1 MKRKPPSLTM
11 RVHWL
16 EQEIE
21 MLREEV
27 ARMKPELP
35 RIIVTRL
42 DSGEVEVAETDYVV
56 KDEVVPAYR
65 RKGPKHRKSGPVSGF
80 NAK

>member
-1 MKRKPPSLTM
+1 MIKRKPPSLTM
-11 RVHWL
+11 RVRWL

-42 DSGEVEVAETDYVV
+42 ESGEVELANTDYVV
-56 KDEVVPAYR
+56 KDETVR
-65 RKGPKHRKSGPVSGF
+65 RKGPKHRKLGPVSGF
-80 NAK
+80 GSAK

>member
-1 MKRKPPSLTM
+1 MMKRKPPSLTM
-11 RVHWL
+11 RVYWL

-42 DSGEVEVAETDYVV
+42 DSGEVELAETDYVL
-56 KDEVVPAYR
+56 KDEPVPAYR
-65 RKGPKHRKSGPVSGF
+65 RKGPKHRKLGPASRV
-80 NAK
+80 

>member
-1 MKRKPPSLTM
+1 
-11 RVHWL
+11 
-16 EQEIE
+16 

-42 DSGEVEVAETDYVV
+42 DSGEVDLVDSDYVV
-56 KDEVVPAYR
+56 KDETPPDYLQ
-65 RKGPKHRKSGPVSGF
+65 KGPKRRKSGLVSSV
-80 NAK
+80 